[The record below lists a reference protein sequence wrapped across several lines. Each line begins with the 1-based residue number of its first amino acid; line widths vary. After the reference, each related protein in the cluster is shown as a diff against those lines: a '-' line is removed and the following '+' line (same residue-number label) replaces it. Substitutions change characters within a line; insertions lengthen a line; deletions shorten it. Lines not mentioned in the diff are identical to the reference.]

1 MKKNLFLYISDSNGQ
16 KVPVEALFTDF
27 QNCAHGK
34 TGQDLAHFLL
44 SSTTREFRENHLE
57 TVLQA
62 YLTELEDVLN
72 NLGCFDEP
80 LYNLTTL
87 RRDYRRGIYLGISF
101 CLFAMP
107 MLSNVEVDG
116 SLLEGLDATDGAQEM
131 NTIQTNTL
139 EVVGLD
145 RATEAF
151 FEYLNATGVDE

>member
-27 QNCAHGK
+27 HNCAHGK

-107 MLSNVEVDG
+107 MLSNAEVDG